1 MNVFFSPEYV
11 FAEYGFETTRK
22 AGWVAESLVRRPLPG
37 LRIVAPPAIPRESL
51 IAVHSADYVDAVATG
66 QPARLASSQG
76 FVWGP
81 RLYSSIAASVGGV
94 IAAAREGEISG
105 SLSSGLH
112 HARHGHGCGFCTFNG
127 LAIAAKDAIRRGVP
141 SVLILDFDAHC
152 GGGTASLIADEP
164 RITQLDISTNDFD
177 SYPESANARVVIA
190 DRHNYLQTIERE
202 LARLGHAGF
211 CLVLYN
217 AGVDP
222 AGDGVRQHDLVT
234 REEIV
239 FEWIDSQDSPA
250 AFVLAGGYVG
260 DGLTREELVALH
272 VATITKA
279 HEIWARK
286 QAEKQRRSNRWR
298 LGEEEVRR

>member
-1 MNVFFSPEYV
+1 MKLFFDNDYV
-11 FAEYGFETTRK
+11 AAEHLFDTTRK
-22 AGWVAESLVRRPLPG
+22 AGWIADSLAIPG
-37 LRIVAPPAIPRESL
+37 LRLTSPPAVTREQL
-51 IAVHSADYVDAVATG
+51 LDVHSAEYVDAVITG
-66 QPARLASSQG
+66 EPASLARSQG
-76 FVWGP
+76 FTWGP
-81 RLYSSIAASVGGV
+81 RLFPAVAASTGGV
-94 IAAAREGEISG
+94 IAAAREAGISG

-112 HARHGHGCGFCTFNG
+112 HARHGRGSGYCTFNG

-141 SVLILDFDAHC
+141 SVLILDFDAHG

-164 RITQLDISTNDFD
+164 RITQLDISTHSFD
-177 SYPESANARVVIA
+177 SYPDTGNARVVIA
-190 DRHNYLQTIERE
+190 DRHNYLETVERE
-202 LARLGHAGF
+202 LAQLGHAGYG
-211 CLVLYN
+211 LVLYN

-222 AGDGVRQHDLVT
+222 AGNGVSQHDLVT

-260 DGLTREELVALH
+260 DGLTKEELVALH
-272 VATITKA
+272 VATITTA